1 MEYYREETED
11 GGKLYNRDVLRLL
24 FSYILHYRSYLL
36 ISMLLVLLIAGA
48 SLAVPF
54 LFKTII
60 DRYIFKQGRVV
71 HTVMFPDAMERGSS
85 SILRNSML
93 LEDGKAFVF
102 RSDLKL
108 LSTKERRDLVESG
121 ALSSNSY
128 VLIENNSANQL
139 LNEKVTS
146 YVGQGSVL
154 SFGDGVFLFET
165 SILNAFR
172 VGEMALLRQV
182 DFRRIV
188 HMILLI
194 MSILLVQFGASYL
207 QIILLMRLSQNAMRN
222 LRRDLFSHILS
233 REVAYYDRNPIGK
246 LVNRVT
252 NDIERLNELFSS
264 VLVTLFQDM
273 LMLLGITVIMFLTS
287 VNLAL
292 IVAISFPFLTLFIVL
307 FRIQARN
314 AYRRIR
320 TKIGELNS
328 FLNETI
334 TGVRIIQIF
343 VRELGNF
350 QKFMHMNDK
359 VYKSQMGQLYVNAV
373 FRPLIGFMRWFS
385 IAAVLYFGAAGIVQD
400 RISYGML
407 VMFIA
412 YIERFFH
419 PIHDLSEKF
428 DIMQS
433 ATAAGEKILSVF
445 REKGLLERRQTG
457 LKSAGGISEFNGKI
471 EFRDVWFSYKPDE
484 WVLRGVSFV
493 VEPHQTLAIV
503 GETGAGKSTIINI
516 LSRFYKVQRGQV
528 LIDGVDIESIP
539 FETVRSL
546 IVTVMQDVF
555 LFSRSLRENIILGGN
570 LDEER
575 LVSVSQITHIDRF
588 VETLPKGMDEPV
600 MERGSTFSA
609 GQRQLI
615 SFARALYADPAVLVL
630 DEATSSID
638 TETERLIQDAIIR
651 LMQGRTSIVIAH
663 RLSTIKHAHKIIV
676 LDRGRIVEQGG
687 HDELMQNEGLY
698 RSLYTL
704 QFDALI

>member
-24 FSYILHYRSYLL
+24 FSYILRYRSYLL
-36 ISMLLVLLIAGA
+36 ISMFLVLLIAGA

-54 LFKTII
+54 IFKTIV
-60 DRYIFKQGRVV
+60 DRYIFKQGRVMY
-71 HTVMFPDAMERGSS
+71 TVLLPDSMDKGVS
-85 SILRNSML
+85 SILRNSIL

-108 LSTKERRDLVESG
+108 LSSQERRDLVESG
-121 ALSSNSY
+121 TLSSNSY
-128 VLIENNSANQL
+128 VLIENNSENQL
-139 LNEKVTS
+139 LNEKIAS
-146 YVGQGSVL
+146 YVVQGSVL
-154 SFGDGVFLFET
+154 TFGDGVFLFET

-172 VGEMALLRQV
+172 VSEMALLRQV

-188 HMILLI
+188 HLILLI
-194 MSILLVQFGASYL
+194 TSILLVQFGASYL
-207 QIILLMRLSQNAMRN
+207 QIILLMRLSQNAMRD

-233 REVAYYDRNPIGK
+233 REVTYYDRNPIGK

-287 VNLAL
+287 MNLAL
-292 IVAISFPFLTLFIVL
+292 IVAISFPFITLFIVL

-334 TGVRIIQIF
+334 TGIRIVQIF

-350 QKFMHMNDK
+350 QKFMLMNDK

-385 IAAVLYFGAAGIVQD
+385 IAAVLYFGATGIVQD

-445 REKGLLERRQTG
+445 RGKGQTEMRQGG
-457 LKSAGGISEFNGKI
+457 LKPTGISDFSGKI

-528 LIDGVDIESIP
+528 LIDGVDIEAIP

-570 LDEER
+570 LDEKR

-630 DEATSSID
+630 DDATSSID
-638 TETERLIQDAIIR
+638 TVTARLIKDATVR

-663 RLSTIKHAHKIIV
+663 RLSTIKHAHNIIL
-676 LDRGRIVEQGG
+676 LDRGRVVEQGG
-687 HDELMQNEGLY
+687 HDKLMQKEGLY